1 MAARQ
6 RHPGRMGRSPR
17 PGSREKLCRSICRA
31 GRGGETAGMTMTRLL
46 LFVLS
51 ALALVG
57 AIYFYA
63 IHLAAAAIG
72 FLIAL
77 VALLAVAFFIRSKIS
92 R

>member
-1 MAARQ
+1 
-6 RHPGRMGRSPR
+6 
-17 PGSREKLCRSICRA
+17 
-31 GRGGETAGMTMTRLL
+31 MTMTRLL